1 MYEATVRYV
10 DGMQFVGLS
19 GSGHAVVLDAAEDN
33 NGQDSGP
40 RPTELLLIATGGCTG
55 MDVVSILKK
64 MQIVFT
70 KFEMKVEGERAPEP
84 PRYFT
89 NVHIVYRVW
98 GDLPEEKL
106 KRAIELSLEKY
117 CSVSQ
122 SLRPRAQISYSY
134 LINPTDAK

>member
-10 DGMQFVGLS
+10 DGMQFVGVS
-19 GSGHAVVLDAAEDN
+19 GSSHAVVLDAAKDN

-55 MDVVSILKK
+55 MDVVAILRK
-64 MQIVFT
+64 MQVHFT
-70 KFEMKVEGERAPEP
+70 RFEMRLQGERAPEH

-89 NVHIVYRVW
+89 KIHITYSVW
-98 GDLPEEKL
+98 GEVSEEKL
-106 KRAIELSLEKY
+106 KKAIDLSLDKY

-122 SLRPRAQISYSY
+122 SLRPRAEISYSY
-134 LINPTDAK
+134 KINPT